1 MGHIKLTFSDD
12 GDLVSWRGSP
22 ILLDSSYPQD
32 PVIVKK
38 IYPMRARLAWNVVG
52 TSETLLLQSRTGES
66 NIGNFVTD
74 AMVSS
79 WKGKGMPNGGK
90 VSNILYRPA
99 NIFIK
104 TINISVLDFVIPEL
118 YGPTLRREMSHKM
131 I

>member
-12 GDLVSWRGSP
+12 GVLVSWRGSP

-66 NIGNFVTD
+66 NIGNFVAD

-79 WKGKGMPNGGK
+79 WKGKRMPNGGK
-90 VSNILYRPA
+90 VRYILAHVPA
-99 NIFIK
+99 IK
-104 TINISVLDFVIPEL
+104 YF
-118 YGPTLRREMSHKM
+118 H
-131 I
+131 